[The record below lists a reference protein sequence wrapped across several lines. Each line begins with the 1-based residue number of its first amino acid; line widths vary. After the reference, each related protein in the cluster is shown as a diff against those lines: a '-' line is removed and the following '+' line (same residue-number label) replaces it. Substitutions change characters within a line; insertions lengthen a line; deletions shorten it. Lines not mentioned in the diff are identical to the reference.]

1 LEVDI
6 TKKVQ
11 YFMKYGLVGL
21 ILIAVAAASGIYYY
35 QHQHKYFNVYDA
47 QVASSLVAAKVHGNA
62 IVTEKVVGNGEH
74 VEAGDVIAHVQ
85 SKITDDDLA
94 NLEQTVALSQR
105 NLDEVK
111 KGQTVT
117 VAVPSAAP
125 APAAASTPRRS
136 GGGSSQSAA
145 AAESRMNRMQEL
157 YEMGAVSARERDA
170 AVAAYHAAQSSASSY
185 SAPAASSA
193 PSTPAVTYQTTTQPA
208 DPKAVQAAELQLKQA
223 QAALDNA
230 KQDAAETDIVAP
242 VAGTVYY
249 ADGIDEGG
257 EVKAGQTIASVGN
270 AEDIWV
276 EARVSSEKAPNI
288 RLGQF
293 VSYEIDGHKL
303 QGSVQDIQQPSKKD
317 DSGSADG
324 TNAASSSDGSAAAGQ
339 DQNGQSGQNGQ
350 NGQDGQPAVNTNDAS
365 GNPSD
370 QGGTS
375 DGQNGQIVMAGSGNQ
390 DPKTTTSVEDEKED
404 PDILIIR
411 ISIPSGLG
419 FDLKPG
425 MKAVVKFA
433 MNG

>member
-1 LEVDI
+1 
-6 TKKVQ
+6 
-11 YFMKYGLVGL
+11 MKYGLVGL
-21 ILIAVAAASGIYYY
+21 ILIAVIAASGIYYY

-125 APAAASTPRRS
+125 APAASAPRRSS

-170 AVAAYHAAQSSASSY
+170 AVAAYHAAQSSASSSSY
-185 SAPAASSA
+185 AAPAASS
-193 PSTPAVTYQTTTQPA
+193 STSAPAVTYQTTTQPA

-230 KQDAAETDIVAP
+230 KQDATETDIVAP

-317 DSGSADG
+317 DSDSANG
-324 TNAASSSDGSAAAGQ
+324 ANGQ
-339 DQNGQSGQNGQ
+339 DQNGQNAQGS
-350 NGQDGQPAVNTNDAS
+350 QDGQPAVNTNDAS

-370 QGGTS
+370 QGATS
-375 DGQNGQIVMAGSGNQ
+375 DGQNGQVVMAGSGNQ

>member
-1 LEVDI
+1 
-6 TKKVQ
+6 
-11 YFMKYGLVGL
+11 MKYGLVGL
-21 ILIAVAAASGIYYY
+21 ILIAVIAASGIYYY

-125 APAAASTPRRS
+125 APAASAPRRS
-136 GGGSSQSAA
+136 SGGSSQSAA

-170 AVAAYHAAQSSASSY
+170 AVAAYHAAQSSASSSSY
-185 SAPAASSA
+185 AAPAASS
-193 PSTPAVTYQTTTQPA
+193 STSAPAVTYQTTTQPA

-317 DSGSADG
+317 DSDSANG
-324 TNAASSSDGSAAAGQ
+324 ANGQ
-339 DQNGQSGQNGQ
+339 DQNGQNAQGS
-350 NGQDGQPAVNTNDAS
+350 QDGQPAVNTNDAS

-370 QGGTS
+370 QGATS
-375 DGQNGQIVMAGSGNQ
+375 DGQNGQVVMAGSGNQ

-411 ISIPSGLG
+411 ISIPSRLG

>member
-1 LEVDI
+1 
-6 TKKVQ
+6 
-11 YFMKYGLVGL
+11 MKYGLVGL
-21 ILIAVAAASGIYYY
+21 ILIAVIAASGIYYY

-125 APAAASTPRRS
+125 APAASAPRRSS

-170 AVAAYHAAQSSASSY
+170 AVAAYHAAQSSASSSSY
-185 SAPAASSA
+185 AAPAASS
-193 PSTPAVTYQTTTQPA
+193 STSAPAVTYQTTTQPA

-317 DSGSADG
+317 DSDSANG
-324 TNAASSSDGSAAAGQ
+324 ANGQ
-339 DQNGQSGQNGQ
+339 DQKGQNAQGS
-350 NGQDGQPAVNTNDAS
+350 QDGQPAVNTNDAS

-370 QGGTS
+370 QGATS
-375 DGQNGQIVMAGSGNQ
+375 DGQNGQVVMAGSGNQ

>member
-1 LEVDI
+1 MEVDV

-21 ILIAVAAASGIYYY
+21 ILIAVIAASGIYYY

-125 APAAASTPRRS
+125 APAASAPRRSS

-170 AVAAYHAAQSSASSY
+170 AVAAYHAAQSSASSSSY
-185 SAPAASSA
+185 AAPAASS
-193 PSTPAVTYQTTTQPA
+193 STSAPAVTYQTTTQPA

-317 DSGSADG
+317 DSDSANGANGSDG
-324 TNAASSSDGSAAAGQ
+324 TAA
-339 DQNGQSGQNGQ
+339 NGQ
-350 NGQDGQPAVNTNDAS
+350 NAQGSQDGQPAVNTNDAS

-370 QGGTS
+370 QGATS
-375 DGQNGQIVMAGSGNQ
+375 DGQNGQVVMAGSGNQ

>member
-1 LEVDI
+1 
-6 TKKVQ
+6 
-11 YFMKYGLVGL
+11 MKYGLVGL
-21 ILIAVAAASGIYYY
+21 ILIAVIAASGIYYY

-125 APAAASTPRRS
+125 APAASAPRRS
-136 GGGSSQSAA
+136 SGGSSQSAA

-170 AVAAYHAAQSSASSY
+170 AVAAYHAAQSSASSSSY
-185 SAPAASSA
+185 AAPAASS
-193 PSTPAVTYQTTTQPA
+193 STSAPAVTYQTTTQPA

-317 DSGSADG
+317 DSDSANG
-324 TNAASSSDGSAAAGQ
+324 ANGQ
-339 DQNGQSGQNGQ
+339 DQKGQNAQGS
-350 NGQDGQPAVNTNDAS
+350 QDGQPAVNTNDAS

-370 QGGTS
+370 QGATS
-375 DGQNGQIVMAGSGNQ
+375 DGQNGQVVMAGSGNQ

>member
-1 LEVDI
+1 
-6 TKKVQ
+6 
-11 YFMKYGLVGL
+11 MKYGLVGL
-21 ILIAVAAASGIYYY
+21 ILIAVIAASGIYYY

-125 APAAASTPRRS
+125 APAASAPRRSS

-170 AVAAYHAAQSSASSY
+170 AVAAYHAAQSSASSSSY
-185 SAPAASSA
+185 AAPAASS
-193 PSTPAVTYQTTTQPA
+193 STSAPAVTYQTTTQPA

-317 DSGSADG
+317 DSDSANGANGSDG
-324 TNAASSSDGSAAAGQ
+324 TAAHGQ
-339 DQNGQSGQNGQ
+339 DQNGQNAQGS
-350 NGQDGQPAVNTNDAS
+350 QDGQPAVNTNDAS

-370 QGGTS
+370 QGATS
-375 DGQNGQIVMAGSGNQ
+375 DGQNSQVVMAGSGNQ

>member
-1 LEVDI
+1 
-6 TKKVQ
+6 
-11 YFMKYGLVGL
+11 MKYGLVGL
-21 ILIAVAAASGIYYY
+21 ILIAVIAASGIYYY

-125 APAAASTPRRS
+125 APAASAPRRSS

-170 AVAAYHAAQSSASSY
+170 AVAAYHAAQSSASSSSY
-185 SAPAASSA
+185 AAPAASS
-193 PSTPAVTYQTTTQPA
+193 STSAPAVTYQTTTQPA

-276 EARVSSEKAPNI
+276 EAHVSSEKAPNI

-317 DSGSADG
+317 DSDSANGANGLDG
-324 TNAASSSDGSAAAGQ
+324 TAAHGQ
-339 DQNGQSGQNGQ
+339 DQNGQNAQGS
-350 NGQDGQPAVNTNDAS
+350 QDGQPAVNTNDAS

-370 QGGTS
+370 QGATS
-375 DGQNGQIVMAGSGNQ
+375 DGQNGQVVMAGSGNQ